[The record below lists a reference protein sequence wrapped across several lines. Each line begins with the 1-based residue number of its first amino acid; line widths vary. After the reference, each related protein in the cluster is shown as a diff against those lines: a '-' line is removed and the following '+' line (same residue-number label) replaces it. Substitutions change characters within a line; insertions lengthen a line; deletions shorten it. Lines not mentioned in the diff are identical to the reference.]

1 MGELYLA
8 VQALRAAYSGIQYC
22 CEALSEGTVQV
33 QKIKKAAENAQQI
46 VKDAKS
52 IWQIIK
58 GLFGA
63 KPAPAPVAPAAPAEA
78 AKPAKSKAKA
88 KDEYTTHI
96 PTEDEIVQ
104 QFLAHVGQFF
114 KTHKLIVN
122 QCDDL
127 LNKEYAKDE
136 PDPDVILQLSA
147 YKAET
152 DRSYMKLS
160 GMMRGAHVPSQLGPL
175 WDNFNEIYGNVQE
188 AQRDRKER
196 ERIKRINDAWLQ
208 RQTRDFRIDRL
219 VWVVGVFLA
228 IAVLW
233 GMMWQLTW
241 PVRTPPGFG

>member
-8 VQALRAAYSGIQYC
+8 VQAFRAAYSGIQYC

-46 VKDAKS
+46 IKDAKS

-58 GLFGA
+58 GLFGG
-63 KPAPAPVAPAAPAEA
+63 KPAAPSVAPAPAAPAEDT
-78 AKPAKSKAKA
+78 KPAKAK

-104 QFLAHVGQFF
+104 QFIGHVGQFF
-114 KTHKLIVN
+114 KQHKLIVTKCEDAL
-122 QCDDL
+122 QA
-127 LNKEYAKDE
+127 EYAKDE

-152 DRSYMKLS
+152 DRAYVKLS
-160 GMMRGAHVPSQLGPL
+160 GMMRGAHVPTQLGPL
-175 WDNFNEIYGNVQE
+175 WDNFNAIYGQVQD

-208 RQTRDFRIDRL
+208 RQTRDFLIDRALAVVLAL
-219 VWVVGVFLA
+219 VVLAWTWGVMSL
-228 IAVLW
+228 LQ
-233 GMMWQLTW
+233 WQEMTL
-241 PVRTPPGFG
+241 RGFA

>member
-1 MGELYLA
+1 VGELYLA

-58 GLFGA
+58 GLFGG
-63 KPAPAPVAPAAPAEA
+63 KTLLPAAPAAPTATPA
-78 AKPAKSKAKA
+78 APTSGKTKKQ
-88 KDEYTTHI
+88 EYTTHI

-104 QFLAHVGQFF
+104 QFLGHVGQFF

-122 QCDDL
+122 ECEHL
-127 LNKEYAKDE
+127 LEAEYAKDE
-136 PDPDVILQLSA
+136 PDPDVILRLSA

-152 DRSYMKLS
+152 DRSYSKLS
-160 GMMRGAHVPSQLGPL
+160 SMMRGAHVPTQLGPL
-175 WDNFNEIYGNVQE
+175 WDNFNAIYGQVQD

-196 ERIKRINDAWLQ
+196 ERIKRINDRWLQ
-208 RQTRDFRIDRL
+208 RQTRDFLIDRAMA
-219 VWVVGVFLA
+219 VVLTLGALA
-228 IAVLW
+228 
-233 GMMWQLTW
+233 LTW
-241 PVRTPPGFG
+241 GVMLSLRWLVMTLRGFA